1 MGNIY
6 IGAIAIFMLVYFWR
20 HRNGDRPSRF
30 KYRPPLLLRKLP
42 RSLFGKLLLLSVE
55 VLLIFAAYY
64 FLRNDSYVLLQLF
77 PEAAAWF
84 TTFDVAAYIDFAGA
98 ILLSAAALRLT
109 ATRDYVSRLFRPASQ
124 ARRDDRSIEGAGDRR
139 RG

>member
-20 HRNGDRPSRF
+20 HRNGGETLRF
-30 KYRPPLLLRKLP
+30 KHLPSLLFRKLP
-42 RSLFGKLLLLSVE
+42 RSLFGKLLLLSV
-55 VLLIFAAYY
+55 VLLLLFAAYY
-64 FLRNDSYVLLQLF
+64 FLRSDSYVLLQLF

-84 TTFDVAAYIDFAGA
+84 TTFDVAAYIDLAGA

-109 ATRDYVSRLFRPASQ
+109 ATRDLISRLIHPASQ
-124 ARRDDRSIEGAGDRR
+124 EQRDDRSIE
-139 RG
+139 